1 LNQNAQ
7 EKWTQPCAHSEK
19 RDGLQPSRQVLGDP
33 GKSRV
38 KAEAVVKEEEDGSRG
53 GVLEALYRRCQG
65 PRSSSA
71 PGLSALGISA
81 APLAKPR
88 SSGFSRPALS
98 RRHSRHCVQQSSQKK
113 FWCHVP
119 ANNALSNQLARPE
132 EAQLCWSAP
141 SQLSMRAK
149 AVCKSAPHLL
159 FHLNDLPSLA
169 GLSLSRACIQGNKSY
184 QGKNGSKKLL
194 KSQYPF

>member
-1 LNQNAQ
+1 M
-7 EKWTQPCAHSEK
+7 
-19 RDGLQPSRQVLGDP
+19 
-33 GKSRV
+33 
-38 KAEAVVKEEEDGSRG
+38 
-53 GVLEALYRRCQG
+53 
-65 PRSSSA
+65 PRSSFA
-71 PGLSALGISA
+71 PGSSALGIGA
-81 APLAKPR
+81 MPLTK
-88 SSGFSRPALS
+88 ALGLS
-98 RRHSRHCVQQSSQKK
+98 FFQTGTVTQTHQALHLSNLVPKK

-119 ANNALSNQLARPE
+119 VNNALSDKLACPE